1 MFYAEKSS
9 SSELKLVEMLNQKQR
24 DSGFNFFPSV
34 ATEVRKRVSF
44 HSFPSFVAT
53 LMEIIFTINMT
64 IPHGGKHST
73 EPRAQVKMP
82 GDSQEKKA
90 AEALKR
96 ENEKLE
102 AENRRKD
109 KEMAD
114 LIKKIRNT

>member
-1 MFYAEKSS
+1 
-9 SSELKLVEMLNQKQR
+9 LQHWLNQKQR
-24 DSGFNFFPSV
+24 DFGFNLFPSV

-44 HSFPSFVAT
+44 HTFPSFVAT
-53 LMEIIFTINMT
+53 LMEISFTINMT
-64 IPHGGKHST
+64 IPHGGKQST
-73 EPRAQVKMP
+73 EPIAQVKMP
-82 GDSQEKKA
+82 GQDSEVKKA